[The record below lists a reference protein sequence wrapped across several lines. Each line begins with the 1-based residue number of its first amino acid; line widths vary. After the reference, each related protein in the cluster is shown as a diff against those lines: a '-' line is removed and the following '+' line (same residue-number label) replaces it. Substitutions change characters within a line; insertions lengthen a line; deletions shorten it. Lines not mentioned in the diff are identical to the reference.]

1 MEKSLAPE
9 WKAEV
14 LAGNLTDA
22 DIERL
27 STMDPD
33 EQRRLFAAGEKPKS
47 PRMNDLEA
55 ALRKAVSQ
63 LSKAETA
70 ASESGMTEAARS
82 LTADVKASFTRLEE
96 ASW

>member
-1 MEKSLAPE
+1 
-9 WKAEV
+9 
-14 LAGNLTDA
+14 
-22 DIERL
+22 
-27 STMDPD
+27 MDQD
-33 EQRRLFAAGEKPKS
+33 EQRRLFAAGEKPGS
-47 PRMNDLEA
+47 PRGNTLEA

-82 LTADVKASFTRLEE
+82 LIADVKAAVTRLEE